1 MGRRFV
7 AARVDD
13 VYYDDRMVAAAAA
26 AAAAAAVVGRSWNS
40 IEEMDYVQEITTLHY
55 SPDEGLN
62 STEKLLPL

>member
-13 VYYDDRMVAAAAA
+13 VYYDDRMVVAAA